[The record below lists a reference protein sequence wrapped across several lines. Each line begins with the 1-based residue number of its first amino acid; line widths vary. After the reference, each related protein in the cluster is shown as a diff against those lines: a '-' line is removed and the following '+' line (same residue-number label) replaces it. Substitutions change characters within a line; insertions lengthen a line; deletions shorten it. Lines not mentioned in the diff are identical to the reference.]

1 MDPVFVDFAT
11 RPAELSNAVVRQ
23 HRCVVAPSYV
33 VVASGGHLDVDFMV
47 PDGAEITEAVLRMSV
62 LGVAA
67 PIDVT
72 VNGEPLAKNFL
83 LPGAEGPDTVREYV
97 LTVPG
102 TALRPGANVLAIH
115 NADAEAEADAD
126 AERGGD
132 GVLRLRTL
140 MVDSAEHDGRARR
153 GSGHDTGERSGWVFT
168 TERRRLGGAAWQPAA
183 ELRFLLDRSETHDV
197 AGEREPVTR
206 LAWRG
211 TTGTESSVAFYS
223 DLSGF
228 HGHFR
233 DADGSLGELRGTLTG
248 RMPHTG
254 AAAGTTVRHFTTE
267 EAHDGVWSPAG
278 RLRLLLDDGGAPV
291 ERVTWSD
298 RHGAATSLSLLTAA
312 VVGQAPVSGERRD
325 ITDLVSQVWAS
336 EEFAEFGEVAKNL
349 VKPHSKWLAHEQ
361 DPELSFTFDLP
372 VAVSAYSLTS
382 ANDAPDRDPAVW
394 VLEGSADGRDWTR
407 LDSRE
412 GESFHGRYQ
421 TKEFALARAEA
432 HRHYRLRITANRGA
446 DETQL
451 NAVRFFDGGA
461 ESAAPGDCDF
471 VGYRQD
477 AGAEPV
483 GYRGTRIP
491 APVSGADKE
500 SGADTGEL
508 LAVDFSDTAR
518 NLQDAAR
525 LLEQLTR
532 YLRP

>member
-1 MDPVFVDFAT
+1 MDPVFADFAT
-11 RPAELSNAVVRQ
+11 RPAELSNAVVRR
-23 HRCVVAPSYV
+23 HRCAVAPSYV
-33 VVASGGHLDVDFMV
+33 VVAAGGFLKVDFHV
-47 PDGAEITEAVLRMSV
+47 PDGEETTEAELRMSV
-62 LGVAA
+62 LGTAA
-67 PIDVT
+67 PIDAW
-72 VNGEPLAKNFL
+72 VNDEPLAKGFL

-102 TALRPGANVLAIH
+102 TALRPGANVLAVH
-115 NADAEAEADAD
+115 NADD
-126 AERGGD
+126 GD
-132 GVLRLRTL
+132 EGVLRLRTVAL
-140 MVDSAEHDGRARR
+140 DGAEQDGRAPR
-153 GSGHDTGERSGWVFT
+153 GAGHDAGGRSVWTFT
-168 TERRRLGGAAWQPAA
+168 TERRRLGGSAWQPAA
-183 ELRFLLDRSETHDV
+183 DLRLLLDRSETHD
-197 AGEREPVTR
+197 AAAEREPVTR

-211 TTGTESSVAFYS
+211 TTGAESSVAFHT

-248 RMPHTG
+248 RLPHTG
-254 AAAGTTVRHFTTE
+254 GAAERHFTTE

-298 RHGAATSLSLLTAA
+298 RRGAATSLSLLTAA
-312 VVGQAPVSGERRD
+312 VVGQVPVSGERRD

-336 EEFAEFGEVAKNL
+336 EEFAEFGEVAENL
-349 VKPHSKWLAHEQ
+349 LKSHSKWLAHEQ

-372 VAVSAYSLTS
+372 VTVSAYSLTS

-394 VLEGSADGRDWTR
+394 VLEGSSDGRAWTQ

-412 GESFHGRYQ
+412 GEVFHGRYQ
-421 TKEFALARAEA
+421 TKEFVLARSEA
-432 HRHYRLRITANRGA
+432 HRHYRLRIATNRGA

-461 ESAAPGDCDF
+461 EAAAPGDCDF

-483 GYRGTRIP
+483 GYRGTRVP
-491 APVSGADKE
+491 APVSGKDEE
-500 SGADTGEL
+500 SGAGTGEL
-508 LAVDFSDTAR
+508 LAADFSDTAR